1 MKFSFKLSP
10 KTIFIGVVIL
20 VVVIYIGYVLY
31 RRYYAET
38 YLQFSPGNETAFLM
52 DGVEDFQPGSKS
64 QSVSRHQVKYH
75 SQETQM
81 LRAKRAVEK
90 AEHENFTQEGFQE
103 AFTPSDAQDY
113 PADYMRPFGESSGTI
128 SFGRYGSSFIV

>member
-10 KTIFIGVVIL
+10 KTIIIGVVIL

-31 RRYYAET
+31 RRYYAEP

-52 DGVEDFQPGSKS
+52 DGVENFGIVEGYKEGFKGGGMYQ
-64 QSVSRHQVKYH
+64 RKYNTQE
-75 SQETQM
+75 SQELDADIKM
-81 LRAKRAVEK
+81 LQ
-90 AEHENFTQEGFQE
+90 ENFT
-103 AFTPSDAQDY
+103 PDAKDY
-113 PADYMRPFGESSGTI
+113 PTEYMEPFGEGAGTI